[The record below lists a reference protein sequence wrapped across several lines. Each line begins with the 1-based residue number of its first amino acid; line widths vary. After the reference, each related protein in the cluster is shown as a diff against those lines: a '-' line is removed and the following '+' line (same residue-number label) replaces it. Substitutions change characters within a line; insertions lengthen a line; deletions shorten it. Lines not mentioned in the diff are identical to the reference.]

1 MSLKDIL
8 VHFDA
13 GPHAT
18 MRLAVAVD
26 LARRQHAHLIGLY
39 VTIPVAAP
47 DALPSG
53 VDSVLFE
60 AWSLRFRE
68 QNELEMQ
75 AVEAI
80 FTETLR
86 REGLTGEWRVAEG
99 PLAETVALHAR
110 YADLAI
116 IGQSNPDLA
125 ETAIFNDVIEEVL
138 FTSGRPV
145 LMVPYAGKFEAIGRH
160 VLIGWKSTAE
170 AARALNDAIPLMRG
184 AEQITVITSDPVK
197 SDGDEP
203 VADIALHLAR
213 HGLKVMAM
221 HTVSDGLGGESILL
235 NQASDLGVDLLVMG
249 AYGHSRL
256 RERMLGGVTRGILKS
271 ATVPVLLSR

>member
-13 GPHAT
+13 GPHAAT
-18 MRLAVAVD
+18 RLAVAVD

-39 VTIPVAAP
+39 VAIPVSAP

-53 VDSVLFE
+53 VDNVLLE
-60 AWSLRFRE
+60 TWSQRFRE

-75 AVEAI
+75 TVESS
-80 FTETLR
+80 FTEALR
-86 REGLTGEWRVAEG
+86 REGLTGEWRAAEG
-99 PLAETVALHAR
+99 PLPETVALHTR

-116 IGQSNPDLA
+116 IGQSNPDRP
-125 ETAIFNDVIEEVL
+125 ETAVFNEIIEEVL
-138 FTSGRPV
+138 FNSGRPV
-145 LMVPYAGKFEAIGRH
+145 LMVPYAGTFEAIGRR

-170 AARALNDAIPLMRG
+170 SARALNDAIPLMRG
-184 AEQITVITSDPVK
+184 AEQITIMTSDPANG
-197 SDGDEP
+197 DGDEP

-213 HGLKVMAM
+213 HGLNVLAT
-221 HTVSDGLGGESILL
+221 HTISDGLRGDDILL
-235 NQASDLGVDLLVMG
+235 NQASDIGADLLVMG

-256 RERMLGGVTRGILKS
+256 RERMLGGVTRGILQS